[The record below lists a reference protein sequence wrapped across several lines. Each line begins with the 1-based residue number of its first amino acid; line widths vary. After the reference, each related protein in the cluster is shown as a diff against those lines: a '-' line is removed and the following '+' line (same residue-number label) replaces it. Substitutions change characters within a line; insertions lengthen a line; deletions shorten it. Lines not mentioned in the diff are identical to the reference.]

1 MITVAIPV
9 GPYEANKRWLKEA
22 LLSVANQTMQPTEIL
37 VIDDMARF
45 GHTEICGSCP
55 DCNKSDWRVENLI
68 PKERGF
74 LIKSQGRPDIR
85 SWSSPWRLGVAHAFN
100 FGVALAENELVFLM
114 GSDDLLEPNCLE
126 ECYKAWEKN
135 HKADAYYFCGIRY
148 MDDGETQTV
157 PCGYAL
163 ITKGFW
169 HRTGGFP
176 IESAVGAPD
185 AAFIS
190 ILLVH
195 NSMSLVP
202 VAGGTPLV
210 NYRRHSESD
219 TAGKS
224 DWQGV
229 IMETRD
235 IVTRNWIR
243 PEW

>member
-1 MITVAIPV
+1 MITVVIPV
-9 GPYEANKRWLKEA
+9 GPFEANKRWLHDA
-22 LLSVANQTMQPTEIL
+22 LDSVNGQTMPCSEIL
-37 VIDDMARF
+37 VISDMA
-45 GHTEICGSCP
+45 
-55 DCNKSDWRVENLI
+55 DLSDQYI
-68 PKERGF
+68 PGCTVWK
-74 LIKSQGRPDIR
+74 
-85 SWSSPWRLGVAHAFN
+85 SPWRLGVAHAFN
-100 FGVALAENELVFLM
+100 FGVALAKNELVFLM

-135 HKADAYYFCGIRY
+135 HQADAYYYCGIRY

-163 ITKGFW
+163 TTKGFW

-176 IESAVGAPD
+176 IQSAVGAPD

-202 VAGGTPLV
+202 VAGGAPLV

-219 TAGKS
+219 TAGKAE
-224 DWQGV
+224 WQGV
-229 IMETRD
+229 ILETRN
-235 IVTRNWIR
+235 IVTRNWVR